1 MHVALMLYAN
11 FRLLEISGPMDVF
24 AEANRLCGA
33 TRYEQHLIGA
43 RREPV
48 VCSNGTAVSATAPLD
63 GRDAFDIVMVPGSP
77 TIGAEGGH
85 EGLVNWLADTG
96 CRVPRLA
103 SISSGAFLVARA
115 GLAERRWLAARP
127 ADAQRL
133 AREHPLVRVVTRRGC
148 LKDGNLYSAGG
159 VSAALDLAISLVQED
174 LGEAIAARI
183 GQTLLA
189 QRPFHFGRRHD

>member
-1 MHVALMLYAN
+1 MHVAMMLYAG

-43 RREPV
+43 TRDPV
-48 VCSNGTAVSATAPLD
+48 VCSNGTAVRTTAPLD
-63 GRDAFDIVMVPGSP
+63 GRDLFDIVMVPGSP
-77 TIGAEGGH
+77 TVGAERGH

-96 CRVPRLA
+96 RRTPRLA

-115 GLAERRWLAARP
+115 GLADRRCLAARP

-133 AREHPLVRVVTRRGC
+133 AREHPLVHVVTPRGC
-148 LKDGNLYSAGG
+148 LTDGNLYSAGG
-159 VSAALDLAISLVQED
+159 VSAALDLAMSVVKED
-174 LGEAIAARI
+174 LGEAIAGRI

-189 QRPFHFGRRHD
+189 QRPFHFARRRD